1 MSGDY
6 YDILGVARDADA
18 AALKSAFRKLAMQHH
33 PDRNPG
39 DAGAEAKFKEI
50 NEAYAVLSDPDK
62 RATYD
67 RFGKAGLNGG
77 MGGGGASSADFA
89 DVFEGV
95 FGDMFGEIFGNRRG
109 GRSGPARGADLRY
122 DLEITLEEAFA
133 GKAVEVA
140 IPSLETCTVC
150 DGTGAEP
157 GTRPETCPTCGGQ
170 GRVRMQQGFFT
181 MERTCPTCGGRGQI
195 VKNPCK
201 ACGGRGQVRTE
212 RKLAVDIPAGVEDG
226 TRLRVAGE
234 GEPGA
239 RGGPRGDLYVFLG
252 VKPHEIFQ
260 RNGADIYVET
270 PVPMTTA
277 ALGGSVEAP
286 TIDGGRVRIEIP
298 AGAQA
303 GQTFRLR
310 GKGMSRLRTTQR
322 GDMHV
327 GLAIE
332 IPRKLSAK
340 QRALLEEFAATCD
353 KDSHPAHHGFFD
365 KVKGFWDRM
374 TG

>member
-1 MSGDY
+1 MSADY
-6 YDILGVARDADA
+6 YETHGVARDADA

-77 MGGGGASSADFA
+77 MGGGGASAADFA

-122 DLEITLEEAFA
+122 DMEITLEEAFA

-140 IPSLETCTVC
+140 IPTLETCTVC
-150 DGTGAEP
+150 EGAGAEA
-157 GTRPETCPTCGGQ
+157 GTRPEPCPTCNGQ

-252 VKPHEIFQ
+252 VRPHEIFQ
-260 RNGADIYVET
+260 RNGADLFVET

-286 TIDGGRVRIEIP
+286 TIDGGRVRIDIP
-298 AGAQA
+298 AGAQS

-365 KVKGFWDRM
+365 KVKGFWERM

>member
-39 DAGAEAKFKEI
+39 DSGAEAKFKEI

-77 MGGGGASSADFA
+77 VGGGGASAADFA

-109 GRSGPARGADLRY
+109 GRTGPARGADLRY

-150 DGTGAEP
+150 EGTGAEP
-157 GTRPETCPTCGGQ
+157 GTKPEVCPTCGGA

-298 AGAQA
+298 AGAQS

>member
-18 AALKSAFRKLAMQHH
+18 AALKSTFRKLAMQHH

-77 MGGGGASSADFA
+77 MGGGGASAADFA

-109 GRSGPARGADLRY
+109 GRTGPARGADLRY
-122 DLEITLEEAFA
+122 DMEITLEEAYA

-150 DGTGAEP
+150 EGTGAEP
-157 GTRPETCPTCGGQ
+157 GTKPEVCPTCGGA

-212 RKLAVDIPAGVEDG
+212 RKLSVDIPAGVEDG

-252 VKPHEIFQ
+252 VKPHDIFQ
-260 RNGADIYVET
+260 RNGADLYVET

>member
-1 MSGDY
+1 MSADY
-6 YDILGVARDADA
+6 YETLGVARDADA

-77 MGGGGASSADFA
+77 MGGGGASAADFA

-122 DLEITLEEAFA
+122 DMEITLEEAFA

-140 IPSLETCTVC
+140 IPTLETCTVC
-150 DGTGAEP
+150 EGAGAEA
-157 GTRPETCPTCGGQ
+157 GTRPETCPTCNGQ

-252 VKPHEIFQ
+252 VRPHEIFQ
-260 RNGADIYVET
+260 RNGADLFVET

-286 TIDGGRVRIEIP
+286 TIDGGRVRIDIP
-298 AGAQA
+298 AGAQS

-365 KVKGFWDRM
+365 KVKGFWERM

>member
-1 MSGDY
+1 
-6 YDILGVARDADA
+6 
-18 AALKSAFRKLAMQHH
+18 
-33 PDRNPG
+33 
-39 DAGAEAKFKEI
+39 
-50 NEAYAVLSDPDK
+50 
-62 RATYD
+62 
-67 RFGKAGLNGG
+67 
-77 MGGGGASSADFA
+77 
-89 DVFEGV
+89 
-95 FGDMFGEIFGNRRG
+95 
-109 GRSGPARGADLRY
+109 
-122 DLEITLEEAFA
+122 
-133 GKAVEVA
+133 
-140 IPSLETCTVC
+140 
-150 DGTGAEP
+150 
-157 GTRPETCPTCGGQ
+157 
-170 GRVRMQQGFFT
+170 MQQGFFT

-201 ACGGRGQVRTE
+201 ACGGRGQTRTE
-212 RKLAVDIPAGVEDG
+212 RKLSVDIPAGVEDG

-252 VKPHEIFQ
+252 VKPHDIFQ
-260 RNGADIYVET
+260 RNGADLYVET

>member
-6 YDILGVARDADA
+6 YETLGVARDADA

-50 NEAYAVLSDPDK
+50 NEAYAVLSDPEK

-77 MGGGGASSADFA
+77 MGGGGASAADFA

-122 DLEITLEEAFA
+122 DMEITLEEAYA

-150 DGTGAEP
+150 EGTGAEP
-157 GTRPETCPTCGGQ
+157 GTKPEVCPTCGGA

-201 ACGGRGQVRTE
+201 ACGGRGQTRTE
-212 RKLAVDIPAGVEDG
+212 RKLSVDIPAGVEDG

-252 VKPHEIFQ
+252 VKPHDIFQ
-260 RNGADIYVET
+260 RNGADLYVET

-310 GKGMSRLRTTQR
+310 SKGMSRLRTTQR

>member
-50 NEAYAVLSDPDK
+50 NEAYTVLSDPDK

-77 MGGGGASSADFA
+77 MGGGGASAADFA

-109 GRSGPARGADLRY
+109 GRTGPARGADLRY

-150 DGTGAEP
+150 EGTGAEP
-157 GTRPETCPTCGGQ
+157 GTKPEVCPTCGGA

-201 ACGGRGQVRTE
+201 ACGGRGQTRTE
-212 RKLAVDIPAGVEDG
+212 RKLSVDIPAGVEDG

-252 VKPHEIFQ
+252 VKPHDIFQ
-260 RNGADIYVET
+260 RNGADLYVET